1 MCLRKKHLKVILLLG
16 SVVIFVLTAAC
27 CGGDYWLDT
36 YNGNLGLWR
45 ECLDIIGAF
54 MRTCTNREAELG
66 DHALK
71 SERSLTILA
80 TVFSASASIIAF
92 ICTFTHLIKPVI
104 ASSCLIIAS
113 LASCI
118 ALSLF
123 TYQNYGETTREL
135 SSSSFGWSWYLG
147 WIAVGLGFLLAPF
160 GVCCQPK
167 VIREQRMDNNTR
179 SKRYGFEREV
189 KFSDP
194 QTTNSTSK
202 QQQRQHVQYTTRNQ
216 QTTLPTT
223 TTTSYSN
230 SVYIE
235 DSSNEYV
242 W

>member
-16 SVVIFVLTAAC
+16 SVPIFVLTAAC

-45 ECLDIIGAF
+45 ECSDVIGAF
-54 MRTCTNREAELG
+54 MRTCSNREAELG

-80 TVFSASASIIAF
+80 TVFSASASIIGF
-92 ICTFTHLIKPVI
+92 ICNFTHLIKPVI

-160 GVCCQPK
+160 GICCQPE

-189 KFSDP
+189 KFSDL
-194 QTTNSTSK
+194 QTTNSTSNQQQ
-202 QQQRQHVQYTTRNQ
+202 QQQRVRYTTRNQ
-216 QTTLPTT
+216 LTTLPTT
-223 TTTSYSN
+223 TTSYSN
-230 SVYIE
+230 NVYIE

-242 W
+242 

>member
-27 CGGDYWLDT
+27 CGGDYWLET

-45 ECLDIIGAF
+45 ECSDIIGAF
-54 MRTCTNREAELG
+54 MRTCSNREAELG

-80 TVFSASASIIAF
+80 TVLSASACIIAF
-92 ICTFTHLIKPVI
+92 ICNFTSLIKPVI

-113 LASCI
+113 IASSI

-123 TYQNYGETTREL
+123 TYQKYGETTREL

-147 WIAVGLGFLLAPF
+147 WIGVGLGFLGAPF
-160 GVCCQPK
+160 GICCQPK
-167 VIREQRMDNNTR
+167 AMNEQRVNKNRT
-179 SKRYGFEREV
+179 KRYGFEREV
-189 KFSDP
+189 KFSDS
-194 QTTNSTSK
+194 QTPSN
-202 QQQRQHVQYTTRNQ
+202 QQRVEYTTRNQ
-216 QTTLPTT
+216 QATT

-230 SVYIE
+230 DVYE
-235 DSSNEYV
+235 NSSNEYV
-242 W
+242 

>member
-45 ECLDIIGAF
+45 ECSDIIGAF
-54 MRTCTNREAELG
+54 MRTCSNREASLG

-80 TVFSASASIIAF
+80 TVLSASASIIAF
-92 ICTFTHLIKPVI
+92 ICNFTHLIKPVI

-113 LASCI
+113 LASSI

-123 TYQNYGETTREL
+123 TYQKHGETTREL

-147 WIAVGLGFLLAPF
+147 WIGVGLGFLLTPF

-167 VIREQRMDNNTR
+167 VIKEQRVISNMR

-189 KFSDP
+189 KFSDL
-194 QTTNSTSK
+194 QTTTSN
-202 QQQRQHVQYTTRNQ
+202 QQHVQYTSRNQ
-216 QTTLPTT
+216 QITLPTT
-223 TTTSYSN
+223 ASSYSN
-230 SVYIE
+230 NVYVD

-242 W
+242 WYL